1 MRPSNTVRTVWD
13 AEAIDTSHL
22 RLPANPENCYH
33 PRQFGVQLGNPDS
46 SKPGGL
52 HKKIITLWTLGSRY
66 MRLSERAVYRRA
78 RAVYRRFR
86 NEAAAQSGRDFAK
99 SSLSLPLRQTIS
111 KPDENPL
118 RAYFNA
124 HHQGPGVWKW
134 DHYFDIY
141 HRHFSKFRG
150 RKMTVLEIGIYSGGS
165 LPMWREY
172 FGTGCTIYG
181 VDIQSE
187 CLAYENA
194 FTHVLIGD
202 QADPRFWAKVTQSL
216 PRLDVIIDDGGH
228 TYAQQKTTLECL
240 LPHMSPGGV
249 YVCEDVHGEGNRFAA
264 FSFGIVDEL
273 NNAQQMASNEDP
285 ERRLVLKT
293 VGLQAAI
300 KAICFYPFIVTIE
313 LEDAAVSQL
322 IAPKR
327 GTQWQPFLT

>member
-1 MRPSNTVRTVWD
+1 MS
-13 AEAIDTSHL
+13 
-22 RLPANPENCYH
+22 
-33 PRQFGVQLGNPDS
+33 
-46 SKPGGL
+46 
-52 HKKIITLWTLGSRY
+52 
-66 MRLSERAVYRRA
+66 LSA

-86 NEAAAQSGRDFAK
+86 HEADAIYRRFRNEAAIQSGVDFARAQ
-99 SSLSLPLRQTIS
+99 LSLPLRQVIS
-111 KPDENPL
+111 EPDENPL

-124 HHQGPGVWKW
+124 HHQGPGIWKW
-134 DHYFDIY
+134 DHYFDVY

-172 FGTGCTIYG
+172 FGAGCTIYG

-187 CLAYENA
+187 CLVYENE

-202 QADPRFWAKVTQSL
+202 QADARFWAKAKQSL
-216 PRLDVIIDDGGH
+216 PPLDVIIDDGGH
-228 TYAQQKTTLECL
+228 TYAQQRTTLECL

-249 YVCEDVHGEGNRFAA
+249 YVCEDVHGVGNRFAA
-264 FSFGIVDEL
+264 FSFGVVDAL
-273 NNAQQMASNEDP
+273 NSTQLMADP
-285 ERRLVLKT
+285 ENRLVSTTL
-293 VGLQAAI
+293 GLQAAI
-300 KAICFYPFIVTIE
+300 KAVCFYPFIITIE